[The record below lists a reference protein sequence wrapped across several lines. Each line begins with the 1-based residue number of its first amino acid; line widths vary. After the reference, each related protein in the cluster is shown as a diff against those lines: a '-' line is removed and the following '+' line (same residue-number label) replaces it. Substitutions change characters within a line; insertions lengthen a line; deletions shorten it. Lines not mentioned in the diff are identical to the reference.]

1 LKPSRARGFT
11 LVELAISLLIISLL
25 IGMLV
30 IPLTTQVDNQRI
42 SEARAQLG
50 HVREAVLGF
59 AVANGRLPCPATP
72 ATATGTAGAGLENK
86 PGAACGITDGV
97 LPWLSL
103 GVPEADP
110 WGRRFTYRVTGN
122 FADDPSGMQATF
134 LITEN
139 GNIRVTN
146 GAVDMV
152 TDAPAVIVSHG
163 KNGFGAYQASTGVQ
177 LAGAAGDEAENADA
191 DGIFV
196 SRTHAPD
203 FDDELAWVSGNIV
216 KSRMVAASRL
226 P

>member
-1 LKPSRARGFT
+1 MKARGFT

-30 IPLTTQVDNQRI
+30 IPLTTQVDNQKI
-42 SEARAQLG
+42 AEARTQLE
-50 HVREAVLGF
+50 HIREAMLGF

-86 PGAACGITDGV
+86 PGAACGITDGI

-134 LITEN
+134 LITES

-146 GAVDMV
+146 GAVDIV
-152 TDAPAVIVSHG
+152 SDAPAVIVSHG
-163 KNGFGAYQASTGVQ
+163 KNGFGAYQSTGVQ
-177 LAGAAGDEAENADA
+177 LAGATGDEAENVDG

-203 FDDELAWVSGNIV
+203 FDDQLVWIAGNIV

>member
-1 LKPSRARGFT
+1 MRLRGFT

-30 IPLTTQVDNQRI
+30 IPLTTQVDNQKI
-42 SEARAQLG
+42 AEARTQLG
-50 HVREAVLGF
+50 HIREAVLGF

-72 ATATGTAGAGLENK
+72 ATATGTVGAGLENK

-103 GVPEADP
+103 GVPELDP

-146 GAVDMV
+146 GAVDIV
-152 TDAPAVIVSHG
+152 SDAPAVIVSHG
-163 KNGFGAYQASTGVQ
+163 KNGVGAYRSTGAQ
-177 LAGAAGDEAENADA
+177 LAGATGDEAENADT

-196 SRTHAPD
+196 SRTNAPD
-203 FDDELAWVSGNIV
+203 FDDELVWIPGNIV